1 MNQTN
6 PSTKYTN
13 KLQNL
18 STEFRSQDKRK
29 HWGAFFEL
37 YCHELLST
45 QGYVVEV
52 EPTRGMTK
60 GKPIDFLAYRDHMP
74 LFYMEATISIGDKAK
89 DKSLV
94 WLETLCDSLDKLNAS
109 NFRLSVTAINI
120 PLKSAKT
127 PSTKA
132 LLEYVEKQLSERDP
146 DEVRTQMREQGL
158 QSLLLADFDKEGFK
172 IKIKCRPVSSERG
185 KTTTGGILS
194 SISYPAGW
202 SYDSE
207 LKPLLNTLEDKSP
220 SKYGDLDLPYI
231 IAVNAVNTMSAEN
244 ISDTL
249 INQRYFSKHPKV
261 SAVLMANELVPRA
274 IPRNTPVIWHNPF
287 ATSSFPQDML
297 PLPQWVWDT
306 PTSQWRYI
314 EGKTGAVIFNL
325 SGKWPDE

>member
-1 MNQTN
+1 MKLFDDVVRIRKTKKGFSEPDYSYLNESARPQEERIRLLLERWFADFARMNQTN

-109 NFRLSVTAINI
+109 NFRLSVTCNGYLGHPFVKMSSWAFNI
-120 PLKSAKT
+120 IH
-127 PSTKA
+127 
-132 LLEYVEKQLSERDP
+132 
-146 DEVRTQMREQGL
+146 
-158 QSLLLADFDKEGFK
+158 F
-172 IKIKCRPVSSERG
+172 
-185 KTTTGGILS
+185 
-194 SISYPAGW
+194 
-202 SYDSE
+202 
-207 LKPLLNTLEDKSP
+207 
-220 SKYGDLDLPYI
+220 
-231 IAVNAVNTMSAEN
+231 
-244 ISDTL
+244 
-249 INQRYFSKHPKV
+249 
-261 SAVLMANELVPRA
+261 
-274 IPRNTPVIWHNPF
+274 
-287 ATSSFPQDML
+287 
-297 PLPQWVWDT
+297 
-306 PTSQWRYI
+306 
-314 EGKTGAVIFNL
+314 
-325 SGKWPDE
+325 